1 VDETEVRDGDETR
14 REVEPTRRD
23 VVRLKVDPERIVEK
37 ASRQGGQTRTDYSAW
52 LWEGG
57 TRWGIVEGK
66 NW

>member
-37 ASRQGGQTRTDYSAW
+37 ASRQGGQTMTDWSAW
-52 LWEGG
+52 L
-57 TRWGIVEGK
+57 
-66 NW
+66 